1 MLYSDPPPLRQAAQ
15 DKPTLLVCWWIT
27 IFCTVIILVRV
38 TGRFIRSE
46 KLFREDRIASLA
58 LIPMYMRMA
67 CVHFILLYG
76 TNNAQLEGAN
86 LPAQVLQRKS
96 IASGLV
102 LASRIF
108 YAATLWILKETI
120 LEYFKRLTESAS
132 ERYAARAHMVIR
144 CSLAVTFMAILIST
158 LAECRPFHGYWQVL
172 PDPGGQ
178 CRQAYV
184 QLITFATSNVLTD
197 LMLVFFPIP
206 MILRSGLGTKKKVQ
220 LTLLFSLS
228 LIVVAITLFRVP
240 HIIEEHGSQQLRCLL
255 ASVELLFA
263 TTAANSLVLGSFV
276 RDRGV
281 KKGKFRYSSMAAD
294 SIDRPLTS
302 RRPIVQRHWGSDV
315 DLIRDIGVGLRPD
328 LRQTLDAEHDD
339 GQCPRFM
346 PAPLAK
352 RFGDDLKHWD
362 SPRFSRGPVESCER
376 SDDSLFH
383 REWSLASRT
392 NSTVAPHKISF
403 FDVGG
408 LLEDQDRSSGS
419 RYRQDSYVSH
429 VDPLSPAKPASSSG
443 QRRGSTAVLQDINLS
458 LDPMGSFSASRQHW
472 KSATELQPLS
482 HSHHL
487 HLPIYNQSSAGG
499 PNLADVGG
507 LLK

>member
-1 MLYSDPPPLRQAAQ
+1 MLYSDPPPLRDAAQ
-15 DKPTLLVCWWIT
+15 DKPSLLVCWWIT
-27 IFCTVIILVRV
+27 IFCTVIILLRV

-58 LIPMYMRMA
+58 LIPMYLRMG
-67 CVHFILLYG
+67 CVHFILHHG
-76 TNNAQLEGAN
+76 TNNAQLEGVN
-86 LPAQVLQRKS
+86 LTALALERKT

-120 LEYFKRLTESAS
+120 LEYFRRLTESAS
-132 ERYAARAHMVIR
+132 ERYAARAHMFIR
-144 CSLAVTFMAILIST
+144 CALGVTFVAILIST
-158 LAECRPFHGYWQVL
+158 LAECQPFHGYWQVL

-178 CRQAYV
+178 CRQAYA
-184 QLITFATSNVLTD
+184 QLITFAVCNVLTD

-206 MILRSGLGTKKKVQ
+206 MILQSALGTKKKVQ

-228 LIVVAITLFRVP
+228 LVVVGITLFRVP
-240 HIIEEHGSQQLRCLL
+240 HIIQEHGSQQMRSLL

-281 KKGKFRYSSMAAD
+281 KKGKFRYGSVAAN
-294 SIDRPLTS
+294 SIDRTLTS
-302 RRPIVQRHWGSDV
+302 RRPIAQRHWGSDV
-315 DLIRDIGVGLRPD
+315 DLVRDIGVGLHPE
-328 LRQTLDAEHDD
+328 LRHTLEAEHDD
-339 GQCPRFM
+339 GQFPKFM

-352 RFGDDLKHWD
+352 RFGDDLKHWH
-362 SPRFSRGPVESCER
+362 SPRFSKGHGESSER
-376 SDDSLFH
+376 SDDSLLQ
-383 REWSLASRT
+383 RERSLASRS
-392 NSTVAPHKISF
+392 NSTATPHRVSF

-408 LLEDQDRSSGS
+408 LLEEQDQSSS
-419 RYRQDSYVSH
+419 SKYRHDSNVSN

-443 QRRGSTAVLQDINLS
+443 QRRGSTAVLQDINGMLS
-458 LDPMGSFSASRQHW
+458 PTSSSTARQDR
-472 KSATELQPLS
+472 KNPTEMQPLP
-482 HSHHL
+482 HGHHTNR
-487 HLPIYNQSSAGG
+487 PVYDQMSADA
-499 PNLADVGG
+499 PELIDAGG